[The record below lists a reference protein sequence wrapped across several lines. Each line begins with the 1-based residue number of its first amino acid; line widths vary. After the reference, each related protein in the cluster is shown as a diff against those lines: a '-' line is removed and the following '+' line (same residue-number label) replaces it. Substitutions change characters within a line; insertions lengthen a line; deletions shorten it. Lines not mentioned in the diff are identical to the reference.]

1 MLYGVLITYDD
12 MPLIERAVESI
23 YDHVDQII
31 AVDGRFNDF
40 PGDSDVSTD
49 GTIEY
54 LRSLDKVTLIVAT
67 GMDEIEKRNL
77 YLIGDRNDW
86 YLHLDADEEWT
97 GDPPHPPADADAC
110 IVPLTRGRPEHY
122 MERVRLFRHVPGL
135 HYADKHYILKDGQG
149 RTFALLD
156 KVGNAY
162 RGVKIKGNE
171 FEGSVI
177 KHHDHERSA
186 VRQSRKKTYYRKHLS
201 PRENKFQEVL

>member
-1 MLYGVLITYDD
+1 MLYGVMVTYNDIP
-12 MPLIERAVESI
+12 MVKRAIESI

-40 PGDSDVSTD
+40 PGDTDVSTD

-54 LRSLDKVTLIVAT
+54 LRSLDKVTLVVAT

-77 YLIGDRNDW
+77 YLVGDRNDW
-86 YLHLDADEEWT
+86 YLQLDADEEWT
-97 GDPPHPPADADAC
+97 GDPPHPPDDADAC
-110 IVPLTRGRPEHY
+110 IVPLHRDRPQHD
-122 MERVRLFRHVPGL
+122 MARVRLFRHVPGL
-135 HYADKHYILKDGQG
+135 HYKHKHYWLKDGQG

-162 RGVKIKGNE
+162 KGVKIKGNE
-171 FEGSVI
+171 HSGSRI
-177 KHHDHERSA
+177 KHHDQERDG

-201 PRENKFQEVL
+201 PRERRIQEVL